1 MAKTTESI
9 SQREKKLQEET
20 AKLEKAR
27 MEFDKAVAF
36 AKALEKQMVN
46 DPNNASK
53 NKSVSLSRYNKETM
67 LKWLESPSTRS
78 NAKNL
83 RTASQYLYN
92 ASNHYQRLINYYA
105 GMMNW
110 VYFITPL
117 AFERDKVKEDTFQKQ
132 YYKVAQYLEE
142 ANIPH
147 EMYKM
152 CVIALR
158 DGAAYGVFRRGKN
171 SSFIQLLD
179 PQYCQITSITDGTY
193 GFSYQM
199 SQVKEE
205 DLDSWYPPEFK
216 TMYRDYQSGK
226 GEWQEVPMDVVF
238 CLKADDSVDDYT
250 IPMFASVMPLLLDIQ
265 NYMALQETATEL
277 QNYKLITGNVPLNDD
292 GTPKID
298 WPLVQMYASHIINA
312 LPPQVGLAVAPWKLE
327 AINLSQQSANNDV
340 DIVSRSIDNFWTT
353 SGTPPT
359 LHGSAIETSGG
370 LSLAIVADEMV
381 AERLMLQVQRI
392 FNRYLKT
399 LGGSVLFKI
408 QFLPVTKYN
417 QEKMVKIYKEGA
429 TYGIGKTLYQV
440 AMGIP
445 QYDLTGLAYIENN
458 ISHLE
463 ELTPLQSSHTMSGDE
478 ANAGR
483 PELDKTNISDEGARS
498 KDNR

>member
-1 MAKTTESI
+1 MASI
-9 SQREKKLQEET
+9 SEREKKLQKET
-20 AKLEKAR
+20 AEFEKAKA
-27 MEFDKAVAF
+27 EFEKAVKF

-46 DPNNASK
+46 DPNNTSK
-53 NKSVSLSRYNKETM
+53 NKTTSLSRYNKETM
-67 LKWLESPSTRS
+67 LKWLESPGTRS

-105 GMMNW
+105 GMMLW
-110 VYFITPL
+110 VYYITPL
-117 AFERDKVKEDTFQKQ
+117 SFDREKVKPDAFRKQ
-132 YYKVAQYLEE
+132 YFKVTQYLEE

-171 SSFIQLLD
+171 SSFIQQLD

-199 SQVKEE
+199 SQVDEE
-205 DLDSWYPPEFK
+205 DLDAWYPPEFK
-216 TMYRDYQSGK
+216 KMYQAYQNGE
-226 GEWQEVPMDVVF
+226 GEWQEVPMEVAF
-238 CLKADDSVDDYT
+238 CLKADDSIDDYT
-250 IPMFASVMPLLLDIQ
+250 IPLFASVMPLLLDIQ

-298 WPLVQMYASHIINA
+298 WNLVQMYASHIMNA

-370 LSLAIVADEMV
+370 LEKAIVADEMLS
-381 AERLMLQVQRI
+381 ERLMLQAERI

-399 LGGSVLFKI
+399 LGGSVMFKI
-408 QFLPVTKYN
+408 KFLPVTKYN
-417 QEKMVKIYKEGA
+417 QEKMVKIYKEGG
-429 TYGIGKTLYQV
+429 TYGMAKTLYYV

-445 QYDLTGLAYIENN
+445 QYDLSGLSYIENN

-463 ELTPLQSSHTMSGDE
+463 ELIPLQSSHTMSGDE
-478 ANAGR
+478 QSAGR
-483 PELDKTNISDEGARS
+483 PELDTDDISDEGARS

>member
-1 MAKTTESI
+1 MEKNI
-9 SQREKKLQEET
+9 SQREKELKDGEEQLKR
-20 AKLEKAR
+20 AKEEFEKAVR
-27 MEFDKAVAF
+27 F
-36 AKALEKQMVN
+36 AAQIEKQMVN

-53 NKSVSLSRYNKETM
+53 NKTTSLSRYNKETM
-67 LKWLESPSTRS
+67 LSWLENPGTKT

-83 RTASQYLYN
+83 RTASMYLYN

-105 GMMNW
+105 GLMNW
-110 VYFITPL
+110 SYYITPI
-117 AFERDKVKEDTFQKQ
+117 AFEPDKVKEDTFRKQ

-142 ANIPH
+142 SNIPH

-152 CVIALR
+152 CVAALR
-158 DGAAYGVFRRGKN
+158 DGAVYGVFRKGKN
-171 SSFIQLLD
+171 SSFIQKLD
-179 PQYCQITSITDGTY
+179 PQYCQITSVIDGTY

-205 DLDSWYPPEFK
+205 DLETWYPPEF
-216 TMYRDYQSGK
+216 TAMYNDYKAGK
-226 GEWQEVPMDVVF
+226 GEWQEVPMDVSF
-238 CLKADDSVDDYT
+238 CLKADDSIDDYT
-250 IPMFASVMPLLLDIQ
+250 IPLFASVMPLLLDIQ

-277 QNYKLITGNVPLNDD
+277 QNYKLITGEVPLNED

-298 WPLVQMYASHIINA
+298 WPLVQMYANHIMNA
-312 LPPQVGLAVAPWKLE
+312 LPAQVGLAVAPWKLE

-370 LSLAIVADEMV
+370 LALAITADEMV
-381 AERLMLQVQRI
+381 SERLMLQAERI
-392 FNRYLKT
+392 FNRFLKT
-399 LGGSVLFKI
+399 MGGSVMFKI

-417 QEKMVKIYKEGA
+417 QDKMVKMYKEGS
-429 TYGIGKTLYQV
+429 TYGIGKTLYYV

-445 QYDLTGLAYIENN
+445 QYDIAGLTYIENN

-463 ELTPLQSSHTMSGDE
+463 NLTPLQSSHTMSGDSAE
-478 ANAGR
+478 TGR
-483 PELDKTNISDEGARS
+483 PELDNDDISDEGARS
-498 KDNR
+498 KDGR